1 MPIASLRGEVFISRA
16 SNCSLP
22 LDRVVSGTARERS
35 PLGVL
40 TEARS
45 HSDVAIT
52 YYGPST
58 E

>member
-1 MPIASLRGEVFISRA
+1 MASLRGEVFISRA

-22 LDRVVSGTARERS
+22 LDRVVSGTARERP